1 MSEAATVTAPP
12 TRIGPYR
19 VLRSIARGGMAE
31 VYEVQDPVSGE
42 RYALKL
48 LLATGTAL
56 QRFNREYE
64 AMIRLN
70 HPNIV
75 RVYQYGAHDGKPW
88 LTMELLSGTP
98 VQVYAKDLGRPGE
111 PGRIR
116 EVIRIGHDIARA
128 LDHIHRRG
136 LVHRDLKSANV
147 LVLAD
152 GRVKLL
158 DFGTARV
165 LQALE
170 AISRENEFLGT
181 FAYASPEQIAGRPVD
196 GRSDLYSLGIL
207 LYRLL
212 TGALPFNHDDPHQLA
227 RMQLRNAPKAPRDVV
242 PEVPDRLDALVM
254 ALLEKRPQLRPET
267 GAIVANWLE
276 EVEGTTPAPP
286 NALDLRAASERLVGR
301 EPQLITLRAFFAAN
315 EPGGVALLVGEPL
328 GGRDALLRRVSG
340 EAADRHWGV
349 HHLELTAGD
358 ALGDLARGLAHIGE
372 SAPEG
377 MSAMVSTAVKGL
389 RRADPGLR
397 RKELIRT
404 AGPLVLGDAF
414 KRAGATQVITIA
426 GLGVA
431 DEDCLV
437 ALRSLR
443 DACARQALHVLF
455 IGSADES
462 ADDPGMPLREVFP
475 EAVRVHFPALNAR
488 QTALL
493 VGALLLRRPPP
504 AAVAR
509 RIHRVS
515 GGRPGFVTAVVT
527 EMLENH
533 TIDLDGNDPNRIEW
547 AGAEHHAIT
556 VPGAARDLVFD
567 VLATVPFAWRRVLEA
582 CALLGDEAD
591 WATVV
596 EATGQPVEEVRLA
609 FDGLRRRGLVG
620 PVGRERIAWRQ
631 RLVRDVLVESMSPAR
646 RAALRRRIGSR
657 LTGPAS
663 TPPEIQ
669 VLVAANRLED
679 AVRAATTAA
688 EAALKA
694 ERPQAALDAIDVV
707 LEIAEDSTLEDADVA
722 RVYLVHAR
730 ALALTAPTDPR
741 VGRSA
746 QRAAEL
752 AGSDPVLHAELAILR
767 ADVQRI
773 VGHYPNHRAALLDAW
788 GLTRGLERPD
798 LEARIAE
805 PLSSAMHLAGL
816 INESADWSARARASA
831 ARQVGAPFSGDVVP
845 SREMVDAEI
854 GAMTVRLARGRV
866 ADAEK
871 GLTRLIARCEQLGDA
886 RGLAAA
892 LPAWVRVLRLQGRY
906 SEALAKL
913 VPALGTE
920 REGEVPSN
928 YLRLVLASAWIEL
941 DLCRLG
947 RAQELVD
954 ELVAVLRRGE
964 HLHIRLEADL
974 VRGRILVLS
983 GNLRQAIEVLGGVWE
998 RGRAA
1003 ELVLLAELARAYR
1016 GEALAIVNKAEEAD
1030 AALRGA
1036 CTRLEATGDV
1046 LTHLEAVLAR
1056 TRALAAQVEPTTVL
1070 EPLRELIQKQPLA
1083 IARLEWFLAAARHA
1097 RENKLEDRAYWENA
1111 KQVLDVVRGRL
1122 DDTERSA
1129 IRVHPWNREIRAR
1142 LA

>member
-1 MSEAATVTAPP
+1 MSEVVASAPP
-12 TRIGPYR
+12 PSRIGPYR

-48 LLATGTAL
+48 LLAGGTAL

-75 RVYQYGAHDGKPW
+75 RVYQYGAHEGKPW
-88 LTMELLSGTP
+88 LTMELLNGTP
-98 VQVYAKDLGRPGE
+98 VQVYAKELGRPGE
-111 PGRIR
+111 GLRIR

-147 LVLAD
+147 IVLAD

-170 AISRENEFLGT
+170 QISRENEFLGT

-212 TGALPFNHDDPHQLA
+212 TGALPFNHQDPHQLA
-227 RMQLRNAPKAPRDVV
+227 RMQLRETPKPPRELLPDI
-242 PEVPDRLDALVM
+242 PDRLDALVM
-254 ALLEKRPQLRPET
+254 ALLEKRAQLRPET

-286 NALDLRAASERLVGR
+286 DALDLRAASERLVGR
-301 EPQLITLRAFFAAN
+301 EPQLLKLRAFFASEEA
-315 EPGGVALLVGEPL
+315 GGVALLVGDPMS
-328 GGRDALLRRVSG
+328 GRDGLMRRVSV
-340 EAADRHWGV
+340 EAQERGWGLHAV
-349 HHLELTAGD
+349 RFGAVD
-358 ALGDLARGLAHIGE
+358 PLGDLVAAVAAMGE
-372 SAPEG
+372 PAGGSATV
-377 MSAMVSTAVKGL
+377 ATAVKAL
-389 RRADPGLR
+389 RRAEPGAR
-397 RKELIRT
+397 RREVMRT
-404 AGPLVLGDAF
+404 VAPLVVAETC
-414 KRAGATQVITIA
+414 KRAGAIQVVTLH
-426 GLGVA
+426 GLGHA
-431 DEDCLV
+431 NDECLD

-443 DACARQALHVLF
+443 DACGRQGTRAMFV
-455 IGSADES
+455 GVADES
-462 ADDPGMPLREVFP
+462 TDDPGMPLREAFP
-475 EAVRVHFPALNAR
+475 EAVRILFPALDVR
-488 QTALL
+488 QTSLL

-509 RIHRVS
+509 RIHRAS
-515 GGRPGFVTAVVT
+515 GGRPGFVTAVVDQ
-527 EMLENH
+527 MLREGQIN
-533 TIDLDGNDPNRIEW
+533 LDGRDPNRIEW
-547 AGAEHHAIT
+547 GTADTIAIH
-556 VPGAARDLVFD
+556 VPDVARDTVFD
-567 VLATVPFAWRRVLEA
+567 LLATVPFAWRRVLEA
-582 CALLGDEAD
+582 CALLGDESD
-591 WATVV
+591 WAALV
-596 EATGQPVEEVRLA
+596 EATGQPVDEVRLA
-609 FDGLRRRGLVG
+609 FDGLRRLGLVG

-631 RLVRDVLVESMSPAR
+631 RLVRDVLASGMHACR

-657 LTGPAS
+657 LAVGAPTPAQV
-663 TPPEIQ
+663 E
-669 VLVAANRLED
+669 VLVAAGRLDDGCRGAIAWAEN
-679 AVRAATTAA
+679 ALRAD
-688 EAALKA
+688 
-694 ERPQAALDAIDVV
+694 RPQTALDAIEPV
-707 LEIAEDSTLEDADVA
+707 LEHAEDSALADAEVA
-722 RVYLVHAR
+722 RVYLLHAR

-752 AGSDPVLHAELAILR
+752 SGADPALAVELALLR

-773 VGHYPNHRAALLDAW
+773 VGHYPNHRAALLEGWAAARN
-788 GLTRGLERPD
+788 LHRPD
-798 LEARIAE
+798 LEERIAE
-805 PLSSAMHLAGL
+805 ALGTAMHLAGL
-816 INESADWSARARASA
+816 VNEAADWSARARASA
-831 ARQVGAPFSGDVVP
+831 AAYVGGPFGPGVVP
-845 SREMVDAEI
+845 GREMIDAEVA
-854 GAMTVRLARGRV
+854 AMSLRCARGKL

-871 GLTRLIARCEQLGDA
+871 GLARVIKRCEELGDT
-886 RGLAAA
+886 RGVSAA
-892 LPAWVRVLRLQGRY
+892 LPTWCRLLRLQGRY

-913 VPALGTE
+913 IPALGVE

-954 ELVAVLRRGE
+954 ELVAVLRKGE
-964 HLHIRLEADL
+964 HLHLRLEADL

-998 RGRAA
+998 RGRSA

-1016 GEALAIVNKAEEAD
+1016 GEALAMIGKEAEAET
-1030 AALRGA
+1030 ALRGA
-1036 CTRLEATGDV
+1036 CMRLEATGDQ
-1046 LTHLEAVLAR
+1046 LALLEASLAR
-1056 TRALAAQVEPTTVL
+1056 TRALTGQVQPSTVL
-1070 EPLRELIQKQPLA
+1070 EPLRELIEKQPL
-1083 IARLEWFLAAARHA
+1083 IVARLEWFLAAARHNRA
-1097 RENKLEDRAYWENA
+1097 HDVDDRPPYESA
-1111 KQVLDVVRGRL
+1111 KQMIDIIRGRL